1 MNEYF
6 LHGKA
11 FMENGGYKE
20 ISLVI
25 CAISASEAHEKSQ
38 DKVKDVIDGVVSAVF
53 DVMTKMQYNHN
64 NTTPPSTLICARWG
78 FLLGAV

>member
-11 FMENGGYKE
+11 FMESGGYKE

-25 CAISASEAHEKSQ
+25 GAISASEAHEKSQ
-38 DKVKDVIDGVVSAVF
+38 DKVKDVIDGVVSVVF
-53 DVMTKMQYNHN
+53 DVMTKM
-64 NTTPPSTLICARWG
+64 
-78 FLLGAV
+78 

>member
-25 CAISASEAHEKSQ
+25 GAGSASEAHDKAQ
-38 DKVKDVIDGVVSAVF
+38 DKVKQAMVGVRSAVF
-53 DVMTKMQYNHN
+53 DVMTKM
-64 NTTPPSTLICARWG
+64 
-78 FLLGAV
+78 

>member
-25 CAISASEAHEKSQ
+25 EPVEHQKR
-38 DKVKDVIDGVVSAVF
+38 
-53 DVMTKMQYNHN
+53 MTKLR
-64 NTTPPSTLICARWG
+64 TK
-78 FLLGAV
+78 

>member
-11 FMENGGYKE
+11 FMENGVYKE

-25 CAISASEAHEKSQ
+25 GASRASEAHDKAQ
-38 DKVKDVIDGVVSAVF
+38 DKVKQAMDGVSSAVF
-53 DVMTKMQYNHN
+53 DVMTKM
-64 NTTPPSTLICARWG
+64 
-78 FLLGAV
+78 